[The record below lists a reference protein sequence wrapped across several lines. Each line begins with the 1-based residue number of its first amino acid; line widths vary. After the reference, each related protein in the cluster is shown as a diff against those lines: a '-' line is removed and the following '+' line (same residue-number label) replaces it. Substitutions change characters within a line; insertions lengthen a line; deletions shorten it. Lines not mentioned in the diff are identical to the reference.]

1 MVNWLSVL
9 RLYNP
14 KHSFRYFL
22 SKKREKNAKAS
33 HIFSN
38 KNISV
43 FEIFEIL
50 TDGWID
56 DLQFYILSNSISV
69 ISERW

>member
-14 KHSFRYFL
+14 KYSFRYFL
-22 SKKREKNAKAS
+22 SKKKNTKAS

-43 FEIFEIL
+43 FEIFAIL

-56 DLQFYILSNSISV
+56 DLRFYILSNSISV